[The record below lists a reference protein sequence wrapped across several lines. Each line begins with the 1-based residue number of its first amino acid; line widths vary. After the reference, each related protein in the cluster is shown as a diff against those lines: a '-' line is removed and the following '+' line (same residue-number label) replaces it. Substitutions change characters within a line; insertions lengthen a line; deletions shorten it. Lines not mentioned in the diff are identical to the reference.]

1 MRAWVAAVLMM
12 PLPVTA
18 AELLSI
24 DVEHEDGVYTMTSET
39 RFDAPI
45 IGVFDVLTDYEQFDR
60 ISSIYRDSGYVDA
73 AEDGTP
79 RVFTEVR
86 GCVMFFCQTMRRTER
101 LENDG
106 LVSIRTVLEP
116 EGSDFVFSEAAWS
129 LREDNEATIVIY
141 TIRMQPAFWVP
152 PVIGPYMMKRKLAK
166 GGADAIERIEALARQ
181 STTRPAD
188 LKARGLAGFEDG

>member
-1 MRAWVAAVLMM
+1 MRGFLAALLLLSA
-12 PLPVTA
+12 PAPA

-39 RFDAPI
+39 RFDAPLV
-45 IGVFDVLTDYEQFDR
+45 GVFDVLTDYEQFDR
-60 ISSIYRDSGYVDA
+60 ISSIYRESGFVEA
-73 AEDGTP
+73 ADDGTP

-106 LVSIRTVLEP
+106 LLQIRTVLEP
-116 EGSDFVFSEAAWS
+116 DDSDFEFSEAEWS
-129 LREDNEATIVIY
+129 LREEEGATFVVY

-166 GGADAIERIEALARQ
+166 GGSDAIDRIEALALE
-181 STTRPAD
+181 SSVSLAD
-188 LKARGLAGFEDG
+188 LKARGLNGFDDG